1 MGTIDIV
8 SWILLALIL
17 VEAAV
22 TIRSHLTGRSKKTP
36 RRAILSAVGLVV
48 TALFFAYVIR
58 WNEVVPVALW
68 WLASALV
75 AVAVG
80 VAVARPGVA
89 PESHPNA
96 P

>member
-1 MGTIDIV
+1 MNLTLIV
-8 SWILLALIL
+8 SWTLLALIV
-17 VEAAV
+17 VESVV
-22 TIRSHLTGRSKKTP
+22 TIRSHLTGRSKKTR

-48 TALFFAYVIR
+48 TALFFAFVIR

-75 AVAVG
+75 AVAAG
-80 VAVARPGVA
+80 VAVARAGVA
-89 PESHPNA
+89 PESNPNT